1 MAGVRLFGRWAGL
14 LGTRSSLTASGPLCL
29 AGRPPRAPSAA
40 LLEPPWAQA
49 LHVRLQ
55 QRALCEGRRLLRR
68 EDENPAVPKRT
79 ELDDLVE
86 KAGGPEEVLR
96 LWAERG
102 ATANQTAIYIFHL
115 ARLASEKG
123 APGHADLLRDRRLQ
137 DMFDRV
143 SSQVCTVWNGSL
155 VSVLRAAALLGVTPG
170 SAALDSLQTEAL
182 WRIRR
187 FSYRQLAYLADWAC
201 GRDGGTRPRE
211 LLAATL
217 KQLELRWTELADVR
231 TVGLLLSRAAHL
243 PPSLVD
249 KLEDKALELVETFH
263 AEDIRRVAV
272 SLAAQGRRSVPL
284 LRALSYHAQQK
295 PSQELKAPLLLDL
308 VFAYA
313 KMKFHQTQLFQRIAT
328 ELLPQLAQL
337 SSGDVTRCAR
347 SFAYLKW
354 LHQPLFEGFA
364 EHYLQQSEK
373 YSAVQLGNLLL
384 SFARLDFQ
392 PSKREHFYSKVHDAL
407 RGSLSQ
413 LEPYLLTD
421 VVWSLCVLQQA
432 KPEYLK
438 VVLDPAFQQRL
449 TDGGNRKVSYA
460 LKLLQV
466 AATAHLENLCPQG
479 AAADPLLLSSAP
491 ALEIPPT
498 PMQRSLHA
506 ALHDLVGGLEGGCRT
521 AVTTVYGWTVDGEL
535 VIDSD
540 SKPIRLLGLKAPH
553 LPGGGGPEPP
563 PQGARRIA
571 FLAGDFLHYGSRSKE
586 PLGRF
591 AMQRRHLQL
600 AGFLTV
606 EVPYY
611 EWAELKS
618 DWQRVA
624 YLKAKMGKAVAE
636 DMAK

>member
-1 MAGVRLFGRWAGL
+1 
-14 LGTRSSLTASGPLCL
+14 
-29 AGRPPRAPSAA
+29 
-40 LLEPPWAQA
+40 
-49 LHVRLQ
+49 
-55 QRALCEGRRLLRR
+55 
-68 EDENPAVPKRT
+68 
-79 ELDDLVE
+79 
-86 KAGGPEEVLR
+86 AGGPEEVLR

-249 KLEDKALELVETFH
+249 KLEDKVGLRMSSSPRPLPGTLTVEPRVPVLQALELVETFH

-521 AVTTVYGWTVDGEL
+521 AVTTVYGWTVDGE
-535 VIDSD
+535 
-540 SKPIRLLGLKAPH
+540 
-553 LPGGGGPEPP
+553 
-563 PQGARRIA
+563 IA